1 MIDGSFR
8 PGTRSRTRKLPNAR
22 SCAHTASGVRAAF
35 SRVGREHGDCRDGN
49 RGHHA
54 DYAGTSHAVH
64 LRLRAASDHRGAIR
78 HGVFD
83 VLDQGAKSLEAER
96 RAIANFGHPH
106 LNAAQFGVRFIHSL
120 GRTCSPNNST
130 VRTGSIKPP
139 FEDRAGDPDLCLA
152 HVDSA
157 AQGPG

>member
-1 MIDGSFR
+1 MEIVEMA
-8 PGTRSRTRKLPNAR
+8 T
-22 SCAHTASGVRAAF
+22 
-35 SRVGREHGDCRDGN
+35 
-49 RGHHA
+49 
-54 DYAGTSHAVH
+54 AGTTPITPG
-64 LRLRAASDHRGAIR
+64 RLMQFTFGFAPPLIIEAAIR
-78 HGVFD
+78 HGVFN

-139 FEDRAGDPDLCLA
+139 FEDRAGDPDLRLA